1 MQIKMMPMIIT
12 RYRLLCTITIS
23 FTMLEMLFAYLIRC
37 KTGILDT
44 FRKLFLKGDGFDAFG
59 EADQV
64 IFVQKSREE
73 KCRVVGKNP

>member
-44 FRKLFLKGDGFDAFG
+44 FRKLFLNGDGFDAFG

-64 IFVQKSREE
+64 FFGQKSREE